1 MISVVTWKWKPAD
14 GPGVFSAVHVNALR
28 GSLERNLRAPHQLWC
43 ITDDPSGID
52 ARVRVLPLPA
62 GLNHTPRCRRRMR
75 IFDREF
81 SSSIGPRILA
91 MDLDMV
97 ITGDITDLVARHEPL
112 VCVHIGYAKVMS
124 GSFILMNAGV
134 LHALWMRY
142 RDDPEGYPVKA
153 QARGVG
159 SDQAMLNHFL
169 RTDPWRPRKV
179 GVWTER
185 DGFVTF
191 FGQGYERFE
200 HLGVGPG
207 RPDLPPGAKVV
218 ILGAA
223 DIDAL
228 KDPRYRW
235 VAEHWAPYVLDLP
248 TQGVHA

>member
-81 SSSIGPRILA
+81 ASSIGPRILA

-112 VCVHIGYAKVMS
+112 VCVHIGYAKVLS
-124 GSFILMNAGV
+124 GSFILMDAGV
-134 LHALWMRY
+134 LHGLWLQY
-142 RDDPEGYPVKA
+142 KADPDGYPVKA
-153 QARGVG
+153 QPRGVG
-159 SDQAMLNHFL
+159 SDQAMLNHYL
-169 RTDPWRPRKV
+169 RTGRGRPREV
-179 GVWTER
+179 GIWTER
-185 DGFVTF
+185 DGFTTF
-191 FGQGYERFE
+191 FGQGYERFQ

-207 RPDLPPGAKVV
+207 QPHLPPGTKVV

-223 DIDAL
+223 DLDAL
-228 KDPRYRW
+228 EDPRYEW
-235 VAEHWAPYVLDLP
+235 AMKHWAPYSLALP
-248 TQGVHA
+248 VKGVHA